1 MIENPFDAPIPGQSL
16 TDTPGNAAWEHP
28 PEYTDVE
35 QASEYVWDKMHTPK
49 VTEQIIAFL
58 KEGVP
63 VEAVVRLMLFGGFME
78 GKWSPDVAILL
89 SEIAFKQVMAMGI
102 KAEVPN
108 MKLFLKDQSNTKF
121 HKRFAKFKSFKEK
134 SKNGAQVE
142 NKAEQFANEVK
153 KELETKEQ
161 SGLMMKETD

>member
-1 MIENPFDAPIPGQSL
+1 
-16 TDTPGNAAWEHP
+16 
-28 PEYTDVE
+28 
-35 QASEYVWDKMHTPK
+35 
-49 VTEQIIAFL
+49 
-58 KEGVP
+58 
-63 VEAVVRLMLFGGFME
+63 
-78 GKWSPDVAILL
+78 
-89 SEIAFKQVMAMGI
+89 
-102 KAEVPN
+102 

-153 KELETKEQ
+153 KELEAKEQ

>member
-1 MIENPFDAPIPGQSL
+1 MIENPFDSPIPGQSL
-16 TDTPGNAAWEHP
+16 TDEPGNAKWEHP
-28 PEYTDVE
+28 PQYTDVGE
-35 QASEYVWDKMHTPK
+35 ASEFVWEKMHDEK
-49 VTEQIIAFL
+49 ILDQIVSFL
-58 KEGVP
+58 DNDIP
-63 VEAVVRLMLFGGFME
+63 VEAVARMVLFGGFME
-78 GKWSPDVAILL
+78 GKWTPDVAILL

-153 KELETKEQ
+153 KELEAKEQ